1 MMDERI
7 SLRPRRAHVYTKFL
21 EFGILVP
28 DVERDFLA
36 HELRPDE
43 EVLAV
48 VRGRV
53 PLDFDGARSRGEGI
67 AVATSQR
74 VLFGHYG
81 HRDESS
87 TCFLPL
93 AEVDSASRS
102 SVAGR
107 PSIRINLSDESS
119 VYITFAEPEFAV
131 ARFLAAVNEAAAR
144 TNNRQKSDERHG
156 EEVPL
161 KVTANSDS
169 SSPKGTT
176 LIVPTNGRVDTSST
190 PNGRNQ
196 YGESTGSGCVG
207 CVCWTI
213 IALVG
218 LFIIGLI
225 ANECFVDESDNLY
238 GGRNPNDIRTPTP
251 TSAEDGLP
259 PGLLT
264 DERRE
269 AYREAQRYGLDT
281 IAAANGITPNRL
293 AHLMI
298 REAVEVKF
306 ELKRY
311 AADPNR
317 ARIVRTLCYNNE
329 VNFHRPQVLRSGLAT
344 HCADLVDELK

>member
-1 MMDERI
+1 MDERT
-7 SLRPRRAHVYTKFL
+7 SLRARRAHVYTKFL

-48 VRGRV
+48 VRGRI
-53 PLDFDGARSRGEGI
+53 PLDLDGARRRGEGI

-74 VLFGHYG
+74 VLFGHHG
-81 HRDESS
+81 GRGESS

-93 AEVDSASRS
+93 GQVDSASPS

-119 VYITFAEPEFAV
+119 VYITFTEPEFAV
-131 ARFLAAVNEAAAR
+131 RRFLEAVNETAAG
-144 TNNRQKSDERHG
+144 TSNRQKSEERRA
-156 EEVPL
+156 EEAPV
-161 KVTANSDS
+161 KATANSDS

-176 LIVPTNGRVDTSST
+176 LIVPTNRRNATSST
-190 PNGRNQ
+190 PNRGNQ
-196 YGESTGSGCVG
+196 SGESTGSGCVG
-207 CVCWTI
+207 CVCWII

-251 TSAEDGLP
+251 TSVEDGLP

-264 DERRE
+264 DDRRE
-269 AYREAQRYGLDT
+269 AYREARRYGLDT

-298 REAVEVKF
+298 REAVEVRF

-317 ARIVRTLCYNNE
+317 EMIVRTLCFNNE
-329 VNFHRPQVLRSGLAT
+329 VNFHRPQVLRPGLAT
-344 HCADLVDELK
+344 YCGDLVDELK